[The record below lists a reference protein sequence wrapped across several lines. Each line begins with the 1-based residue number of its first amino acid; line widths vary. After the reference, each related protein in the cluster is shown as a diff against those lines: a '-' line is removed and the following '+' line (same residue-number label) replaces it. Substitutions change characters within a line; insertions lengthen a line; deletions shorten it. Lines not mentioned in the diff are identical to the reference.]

1 MCSYLEKQQHIQW
14 YTMMM
19 MMMMMVMMVMLSIMI
34 NSIVMC
40 RRYIEDVLLR

>member
-1 MCSYLEKQQHIQW
+1 MRSYLEKEHIKC

-19 MMMMMVMMVMLSIMI
+19 VIMMVMMVMLSIMT

>member
-1 MCSYLEKQQHIQW
+1 MRSYLEKEHIKC

-19 MMMMMVMMVMLSIMI
+19 MMMMMVMMVMLSIMT

-40 RRYIEDVLLR
+40 RRYIQDVLLR